1 MTITPLISI
10 IVPVYNVEKF
20 LDKCVQSLLNQT
32 YKNIEIIL
40 VDDGSPDK
48 CGKMCDEYASRDKR
62 VKVIHKENGG
72 LVSARN
78 AGFDATTGDWHMYV
92 DSDDWIDL
100 DSCEKLVAAIN
111 RHPDVDLIFFN
122 MIEELE
128 SKSIKG
134 KWKLQSDKPEIQY
147 NRNEC
152 VELARL
158 TLDHLAGVASA
169 CAKLINTNH
178 ARNNN
183 LVSNPKLRQGS
194 EDTEYSLRAFYSCK
208 KCLYIDEYL
217 YHYRY
222 NPTSITKLIDE
233 RNAQYLADCYSEIK
247 NEIENFERRDEFE
260 KVLLQDTL
268 YAIVTIA
275 VTTFFNP
282 NNKEKY
288 SLRVKKFKEVISR
301 NAIFKEA
308 LAYGSTDGIDK
319 KRKFTILCIRYKLY
333 FMIDM
338 IATFK
343 LLLIKF
349 GYYKY

>member
-1 MTITPLISI
+1 MNSPLISI
-10 IVPVYNVEKF
+10 IIPVYNVENYI
-20 LDKCVQSLLNQT
+20 DKCIQSLLNQT
-32 YKNIEIIL
+32 YKNIEIVL
-40 VDDGSPDK
+40 VNDGSPDNS
-48 CGKMCDEYASRDKR
+48 GKICDDYAAKDSR

-72 LVSARN
+72 PVSARN
-78 AGFDATTGDWHMYV
+78 AGFYAMTGDWHMYV

-111 RHPDVDLIFFN
+111 NHPDVDMVFFN
-122 MIEELE
+122 MIEELD
-128 SKSIKG
+128 SKTIKG
-134 KWKLQSDKPEIQY
+134 KWNFHSNDSEIQY
-147 NRNEC
+147 DRNGC
-152 VELARL
+152 IELSRM
-158 TLDHLAGVASA
+158 TLNHCSGLGTS
-169 CAKLINTNH
+169 CAKLINSNH

-183 LVSNPKLRQGS
+183 IISNPKLKQGS
-194 EDTEYSLRAFYSCK
+194 EDTEYALRAYYSCQ
-208 KCLYIDEYL
+208 KCLFINEYL

-222 NPTSITKLIDE
+222 NPTSITKKIDE
-233 RNAQYLADCYSEIK
+233 RNAQYLADSYTEMK
-247 NEIENFERRDEFE
+247 NEIESFERRDDFN
-260 KVLLQDTL
+260 KTLLQDTL